1 MKYLIFLLF
10 FPLSL
15 ASQKIADFP
24 RDFLGI
30 WTGDLAIFTPQ
41 GQVQSVPM
49 QLHILPV
56 NDSTYTYTIIYG
68 EDVEKGKRDYLL
80 RQGKEGPH
88 HWIVDEQDG
97 ILLDNFYIGG
107 VLHGPFSVNGTLLY
121 SSLSLEGE
129 NLAYTISSGRASA
142 YRNSRAS
149 AGQEGTEETY
159 EVAAFEVRNF
169 QKASLKRKKWRK
181 D

>member
-1 MKYLIFLLF
+1 MKYLIFLLL
-10 FPLSL
+10 FPISL

-24 RDFLGI
+24 ADFLGV
-30 WTGDLAIFTPQ
+30 WMGDLAIFTPQ
-41 GQVQSVPM
+41 GQAQSVPM
-49 QLHILPV
+49 QLHILPI

-80 RQGKEGPH
+80 RKGKEGPH

-97 ILLDNFYIGG
+97 ILLDNFYLGG
-107 VLHGPFSVNGTLLY
+107 VLHGPFSVNGTLLF
-121 SSLSLEGE
+121 SRLSLEGKK
-129 NLAYTISSGRASA
+129 LAYAISSGSETA

-149 AGQEGTEETY
+149 AGQDEEATSY

-169 QKASLKRKKWRK
+169 QKASLKRKKMEK